1 MELGLTEQNK
11 ELLKSIW
18 PLLVVIILFIVVG
31 KIAVSQI
38 TAISTQVKDAKKSQT
53 VLTTKL
59 NTLKS
64 TASITESGSEVA
76 LTALPKSNPAIMIM
90 SQLKNIS
97 SQYPVVISNIRST
110 FADNNSSNL
119 MFVSTAFDL
128 SGKPED
134 IMSFIKAIDNIAP
147 ITVIQKISI
156 TSNVDF
162 YTANIVAQTYYTPLP
177 STIPSITQPVN
188 DLTAAEK
195 DLLNK
200 LSALSQPMVIPQA
213 NTSGDTSINPNP
225 FGI

>member
-11 ELLKSIW
+11 ELLKSVW

-31 KIAVSQI
+31 KIAISQI
-38 TAISTQVKDAKKSQT
+38 TLINSQVKDAKKSQT
-53 VLTTKL
+53 ALTTKL

-64 TASITESGSEVA
+64 TAAISESGSEVA

-97 SQYPVVISNIRST
+97 SQYPVVVSNIRST
-110 FADNNSSNL
+110 FADNNTSNL
-119 MFVSTAFDL
+119 LFVSTAFDL

-134 IMSFIKAIDNIAP
+134 IVSFIKAVGNVAP

-162 YTANIVAQTYYTPLP
+162 YTANIVAQTYYAPLP

-200 LSALSQPMVIPQA
+200 LSALSQPMVIPSV
-213 NTSGDTSINPNP
+213 TPSGDTSINPNP